1 VCQWYRVAYPKTPK
15 QSERETHKSVKTNFS
30 RSTVRP
36 SPPMPCHSPPPVPS
50 PLSPG
55 CPVRVHTPPRVLP
68 PPPRQTRH
76 QTPTNRARH
85 RSACQPVALAT
96 KKGAL
101 VVVLYPMRQPSLLRT
116 KAAVLLRRAGS
127 VPVAPTGGTRRWRC
141 IREASGALRRLRGRV
156 SWGTRAE

>member
-55 CPVRVHTPPRVLP
+55 CPVRVHTPP
-68 PPPRQTRH
+68 
-76 QTPTNRARH
+76 NRARH